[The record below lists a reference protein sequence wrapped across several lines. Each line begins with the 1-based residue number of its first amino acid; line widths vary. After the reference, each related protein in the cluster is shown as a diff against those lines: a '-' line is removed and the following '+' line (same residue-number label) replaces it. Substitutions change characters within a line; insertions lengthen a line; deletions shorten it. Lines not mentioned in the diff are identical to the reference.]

1 MLCFHWTPEC
11 YGNYI
16 VRQWHYFPFGNHV
29 SKVLYEG
36 SGNQLLTSMSATG
49 PDQTVRRPMLSP
61 PDQYS
66 LLSGD
71 ATRLEDSLHTVLSHT
86 LLFKESFSAE
96 SRRRGALMI
105 GSWFYVHRIS
115 LSAKVGIKTVKKT
128 CSLIFFSAF
137 KICFCTLNILLPSSY
152 LY

>member
-1 MLCFHWTPEC
+1 
-11 YGNYI
+11 
-16 VRQWHYFPFGNHV
+16 
-29 SKVLYEG
+29 
-36 SGNQLLTSMSATG
+36 MSATG

-86 LLFKESFSAE
+86 LLFKESFPAE

-137 KICFCTLNILLPSSY
+137 KICFCTLYSY
-152 LY
+152 LPHISTNTALNCSSQKELPVKSVFFQNQLKM